1 MPKNEMEQYPVISS
15 SFANVT
21 NFLFFWV
28 FMQEEVASE
37 LNNQQNI
44 QDSVSPQI
52 TPESKSPQFVLPVNK
67 LITPDNK
74 SQQNLVVSPVEGS
87 ANGE

>member
-1 MPKNEMEQYPVISS
+1 MPKNEIEQYPVIFS

-21 NFLFFWV
+21 SFLCFWV
-28 FMQEEVASE
+28 FMQEEAASE

-52 TPESKSPQFVLPVNK
+52 TPESKSPQLVLPVNK

-87 ANGE
+87 GNGE